1 MSSSVPTQSRGRST
15 PRLERELAFP
25 DAKLGGHWHSRSTQ
39 PMTRWLPGAR
49 SRSRGCPSCTGGL
62 KPKADHTGLGGG
74 SFRALRCGRGV
85 STCVRV
91 CVSPEGLGGPGTRRP
106 LGACLLSSLLETEP
120 PPPSGCPGTGQDVNP
135 RKDSRKVVTC
145 PLGLHFSSV
154 QLLSCVRLSATTWTT
169 VRQASLSITSSRS
182 LQVHRHS
189 GQSRGR

>member
-91 CVSPEGLGGPGTRRP
+91 CVCVCASGLLCEPGGPGWTWHAEAP
-106 LGACLLSSLLETEP
+106 GCLSAEQ
-120 PPPSGCPGTGQDVNP
+120 PSGDRASTSQGVSWDGTGCEPQE
-135 RKDSRKVVTC
+135 
-145 PLGLHFSSV
+145 GLQEGGHVPPGASFQFSSV
-154 QLLSCVRLSATTWTT
+154 A
-169 VRQASLSITSSRS
+169 
-182 LQVHRHS
+182 
-189 GQSRGR
+189 